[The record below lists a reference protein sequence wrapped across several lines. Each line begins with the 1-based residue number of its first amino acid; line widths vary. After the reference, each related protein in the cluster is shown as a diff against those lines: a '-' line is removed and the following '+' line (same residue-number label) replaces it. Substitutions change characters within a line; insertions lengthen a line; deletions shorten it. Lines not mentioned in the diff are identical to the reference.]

1 MSKRVL
7 TQPWIV
13 MLALMTGFV
22 IWWYFD
28 REVPV
33 VLALLMLGFTNLFFW
48 TGSYLERHR
57 DE

>member
-13 MLALMTGFV
+13 MLALMIGFV
-22 IWWYFD
+22 VWWYFD

-33 VLALLMLGFTNLFFW
+33 VLALIMLGFTNLFFW
-48 TGSYLERHR
+48 VGTRTNKR
-57 DE
+57 DW